1 MRSSLPQLFSCLTH
15 GVYVVGVSAD
25 AVVNA
30 FTAALIMQVSFDP
43 PMVALSVNPHH
54 RSYQILKRSQGFSV
68 NVLSHERIDLAMHF
82 GQPAE
87 VDKLSTVPWSRSGA
101 GMPILDDALAWFDC
115 HVVGEL
121 TAGDHVVVTAMVV
134 DGAVRHEA
142 AVPMNYRDTGSMDGS
157 AALFPSDFPE
167 P

>member
-1 MRSSLPQLFSCLTH
+1 
-15 GVYVVGVSAD
+15 
-25 AVVNA
+25 
-30 FTAALIMQVSFDP
+30 
-43 PMVALSVNPHH
+43 
-54 RSYQILKRSQGFSV
+54 
-68 NVLSHERIDLAMHF
+68 
-82 GQPAE
+82 
-87 VDKLSTVPWSRSGA
+87 
-101 GMPILDDALAWFDC
+101 
-115 HVVGEL
+115 L